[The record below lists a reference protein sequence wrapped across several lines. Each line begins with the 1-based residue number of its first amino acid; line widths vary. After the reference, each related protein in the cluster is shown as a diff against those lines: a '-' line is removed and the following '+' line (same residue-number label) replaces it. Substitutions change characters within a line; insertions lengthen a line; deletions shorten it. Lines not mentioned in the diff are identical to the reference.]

1 MNSDFAIRN
10 SARTG
15 VNRMNHAHR
24 PYRGRL
30 QAVILDW
37 AGTTVDHGSLAP
49 VRVLQKIF
57 SDRGIEISEEEAR
70 RDMGVLKKDHI
81 RALLQF
87 PRIAADWERCY
98 RQTPG
103 EKEVESLFAD
113 FVPQQMAC
121 LVECSTVISGVTD
134 TVRRLRDRG
143 LRVGSTTGYTRP
155 LMEVLLPHAA
165 SQGYV
170 PDCTLCPDDVGAGR
184 PYPWM
189 IYENAIHMKVYPFEA
204 VVKIGD
210 TISDIEE
217 GLNAGTWSVGVAR
230 TGNMIGVTEE
240 QWQAHPQDEQR
251 ARLQVAH
258 RQFVD
263 AGAHY
268 VIDTVAEIHPV
279 LDQIEARLQA
289 GDRP

>member
-1 MNSDFAIRN
+1 MNN
-10 SARTG
+10 
-15 VNRMNHAHR
+15 AHR

-49 VRVLQKIF
+49 ICVLQKVF

-81 RALLQF
+81 RSLLQF
-87 PRIAADWERCY
+87 PRIAVEWERRY
-98 RQTPG
+98 QQIPG

-113 FVPQQMAC
+113 FIPQQMAC

-143 LRVGSTTGYTRP
+143 LKIGSTTGYTRP
-155 LMEVLLPHAA
+155 LMDILLPHAA
-165 SQGYV
+165 GQGYA
-170 PDCTLCPDDVGAGR
+170 PDCALCPDDVGAGR
-184 PYPWM
+184 PFPWM
-189 IYENAIHMKVYPFEA
+189 IYENAVRMKIYPLEA

-217 GLNAGTWSVGVAR
+217 GLNAGTWTVGVTQ
-230 TGNMIGVTEE
+230 TGNMVGVSEE
-240 QWQAHPQDEQR
+240 QWRTFSRDVQN
-251 ARLQVAH
+251 ARLQDA
-258 RQFVD
+258 RCKLLG

-268 VIDTVAEIHPV
+268 VIDILAEIHPI

>member
-1 MNSDFAIRN
+1 MNNAQ
-10 SARTG
+10 
-15 VNRMNHAHR
+15 R

-37 AGTTVDHGSLAP
+37 AGTTVDYGSLAP
-49 VRVLQKIF
+49 IRALQKVF

-81 RALLQF
+81 GALVRI
-87 PRIAADWERCY
+87 PRIAAAW
-98 RQTPG
+98 RQRYQTAPG

-113 FVPQQMAC
+113 FIPQQMAC
-121 LVECSTVISGVTD
+121 LVECSTVISGVPD
-134 TVRRLRDRG
+134 IVRRLRDRG
-143 LRVGSTTGYTRP
+143 LKIGSTTGYTRP
-155 LMEVLLPHAA
+155 LMDILLPHAVR
-165 SQGYV
+165 QGYV

-184 PYPWM
+184 PFPWM
-189 IYENAIHMKVYPFEA
+189 IYENAVRMKICPLEA

-240 QWQAHPQDEQR
+240 QWHAFPRDSQT
-251 ARLQVAH
+251 ARLE
-258 RQFVD
+258 D
-263 AGAHY
+263 ARRKLLDEGAHY
-268 VIDTVAEIHPV
+268 VIDTLAEIYPI

>member
-1 MNSDFAIRN
+1 MNNAQ
-10 SARTG
+10 
-15 VNRMNHAHR
+15 R

-49 VRVLQKIF
+49 IRVLQKIF
-57 SDRGIEISEEEAR
+57 SERGIEISEEEAR

-81 RALLQF
+81 RALLGI
-87 PRIAADWERCY
+87 PRIAAAWQRRY
-98 RQTPG
+98 QKAPG

-113 FVPQQMAC
+113 FIPQQMAC
-121 LVECSTVISGVTD
+121 LVECSTVISGVTN
-134 TVRRLRDRG
+134 TVERLRGRG
-143 LRVGSTTGYTRP
+143 LKIGSTTGYTRP
-155 LMEVLLPHAA
+155 LMDILLPHAA
-165 SQGYV
+165 SQGYA
-170 PDCTLCPDDVGAGR
+170 PDCAFCPDDVGSGR
-184 PYPWM
+184 PFPWM
-189 IYENAIHMKVYPFEA
+189 IYENAVRMKVYPLEA

-217 GLNAGTWSVGVAR
+217 GLNAGTWAVGVTQ
-230 TGNMIGVTEE
+230 TGNMIGMSEE
-240 QWQAHPQDEQR
+240 QWGAFPRDVQT
-251 ARLQVAH
+251 ARLEDA
-258 RQFVD
+258 RRKLLN

-268 VIDTVAEIHPV
+268 VIDTLAEIHPI